1 MNAGVLA
8 PVAGLSAVLVVAG
21 LARLM
26 AVRRLPGP
34 ARPARAD
41 RAPGPVARTRWG
53 RVLARRLERGGMAFG
68 PGALVG
74 MVAGGAG
81 VAAFAVAG
89 PLGLPWLIPAVVAIV
104 VAGAATFVRS
114 GEGRRLARIEGQ
126 LPRAA
131 HALAASLAAGLSL
144 RQALARAARDL
155 PDPLAEELRTTVDE
169 LRLGARIEGALE
181 NLMARVPARDL
192 RVMVTAILVQ
202 RHTGGD
208 LARALSV
215 LADRLDERVRLAR
228 ELRGATAQARVTAWM
243 VAALP
248 VAAGVMAEVAA
259 PGTLRGALGQPPG
272 SLLAMVSAAMY
283 ALGVLWIRRIGR
295 VEV

>member
-1 MNAGVLA
+1 
-8 PVAGLSAVLVVAG
+8 
-21 LARLM
+21 
-26 AVRRLPGP
+26 
-34 ARPARAD
+34 
-41 RAPGPVARTRWG
+41 
-53 RVLARRLERGGMAFG
+53 
-68 PGALVG
+68 
-74 MVAGGAG
+74 
-81 VAAFAVAG
+81 
-89 PLGLPWLIPAVVAIV
+89 
-104 VAGAATFVRS
+104 
-114 GEGRRLARIEGQ
+114 
-126 LPRAA
+126 
-131 HALAASLAAGLSL
+131 

-208 LARALSV
+208 LARALAV